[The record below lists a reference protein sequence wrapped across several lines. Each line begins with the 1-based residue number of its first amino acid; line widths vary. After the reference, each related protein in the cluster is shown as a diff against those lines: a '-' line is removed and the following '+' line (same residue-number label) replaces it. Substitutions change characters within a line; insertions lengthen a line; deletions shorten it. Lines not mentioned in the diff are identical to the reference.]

1 MRQIAAVRAFVTTIR
16 QRGARLDFNEF
27 ETRSS
32 IIAERVPVF
41 RSGRSSAP
49 LRGEARR
56 YAPARCVHEPEDLDV
71 SRMTIGRRPRNRAT
85 AGFTLIEV
93 LVALALVAV
102 SVGGIGSAIFTSS
115 KGVRSI
121 EDHLML
127 DGAARILSTSL
138 PKRQDLVPGRLTG
151 NLLGQRWR
159 TDIAPY
165 AGIERVPD
173 FMWVP
178 QVVAIE
184 VRSPS
189 GTTVRLE
196 TIRLQQLA
204 TPQ

>member
-1 MRQIAAVRAFVTTIR
+1 M
-16 QRGARLDFNEF
+16 
-27 ETRSS
+27 
-32 IIAERVPVF
+32 
-41 RSGRSSAP
+41 
-49 LRGEARR
+49 
-56 YAPARCVHEPEDLDV
+56 

-138 PKRQDLVPGRLTG
+138 PRRQDLVPGRLTG

-173 FMWVP
+173 SMWVP

-196 TIRLQQLA
+196 TIRLQQRA